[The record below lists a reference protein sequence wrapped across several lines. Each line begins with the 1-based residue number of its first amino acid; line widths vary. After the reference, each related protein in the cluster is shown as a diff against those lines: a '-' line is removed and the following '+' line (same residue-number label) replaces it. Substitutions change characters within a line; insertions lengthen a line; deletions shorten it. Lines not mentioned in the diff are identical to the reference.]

1 MSADLH
7 ERLVQ
12 LAGTDLGEP
21 DLIAGWRRGQRLRR
35 LQRLRRAAMAALCSG
50 VLVGLTLWLI
60 GTASTSPSVTVNPAV
75 SGRFSDPVHGFS
87 ITLPDGWH
95 RAQQPLV
102 ASIDPQELLSVG
114 TYPLPAN
121 TAGPACDAQLPKTDL
136 DHLRP
141 SDLYLLVIEN
151 HFSVT
156 PTSTAPIDP
165 ARYPARPRNFANA
178 HFHTGACTGPTWS
191 YPDIKFEQL
200 FFRDRGRVIG
210 VYLASGRA
218 VTPQRQAQAWQ
229 LLNSLRLTPNTPLP
243 KGISGTRQ
251 TIISAPVP
259 DDIASIFQRG
269 TIIEGR
275 PLVPDTTADAFSVNL
290 NSVFVTADIDT
301 TTVPGGTPPPQPPRA
316 CTFSKGTLPQGGQG
330 LGLVSGPCVPLTDV
344 ASGSRAAVFVIADF
358 PKPSQYTW
366 AWTHLPAGTAF
377 VTFTAGPTQLW
388 ERPVAAVAAF
398 LQAFQGSNPV
408 LRAYD
413 THGRVLAEVTAPRFA
428 GDPITPVGGIE
439 HPR

>member
-1 MSADLH
+1 MSVDLH

-12 LAGTDLGEP
+12 LAGADLGEP

-35 LQRLRRAAMAALCSG
+35 LRRLQRAGMAALWSG
-50 VLVGLTLWLI
+50 ALVGVTLWLI
-60 GTASTSPSVTVNPAV
+60 GAAGTSPSVTVNPAG

-87 ITLPDGWH
+87 ITLPDGWQ
-95 RAQQPLV
+95 RAPQPLV
-102 ASIDPQELLSVG
+102 ASIDPQELLSVA

-136 DHLRP
+136 DQLRP
-141 SDLYLLVIEN
+141 SDIYLLVIEN
-151 HFSVT
+151 HFSLT

-165 ARYPARPRNFANA
+165 ARYPARPSNFANA
-178 HFHTGACTGPTWS
+178 HFKTGACAGPTWS
-191 YPDIKFEQL
+191 YPDIRFQQL

-229 LLNSLRLTPNTPLP
+229 LLNSLRLTPNSPLP
-243 KGISGTRQ
+243 NGISGTRQ

-259 DDIASIFQRG
+259 DSIASVFQRG
-269 TIIEGR
+269 PVVG
-275 PLVPDTTADAFSVNL
+275 PLVPNTTAYGFSVNL
-290 NSVFVTADIDT
+290 NSVFVAADIDT
-301 TTVPGGTPPPQPPRA
+301 TTSPGGSPPAQPPRA
-316 CTFSKGTLPQGGQG
+316 CTFSQGTLPQGGQG
-330 LGLVSGPCVPLTDV
+330 LGIVSGPCVPLTDV

-358 PKPSQYTW
+358 PKPTQYTW
-366 AWTHLPAGTAF
+366 AWTHLPSGTAY

-398 LQAFQGSNPV
+398 LQASQASNPV

-428 GDPITPVGGIE
+428 GDPITPIGGIE